1 MLCYLEGILLITSE
15 LRSEFSYR
23 LPIISRKLGNKYK
36 CMIINL
42 CVSIWL
48 SFMTLNLSFYL
59 LIISRSL
66 ICTFHLCVN

>member
-48 SFMTLNLSFYL
+48 SFMTLNL
-59 LIISRSL
+59 
-66 ICTFHLCVN
+66 